1 MVFPSFTARV
11 ALVALSAAS
20 LLSFFS
26 PASIALSFAH
36 FTKATQVFPV
46 ISKMDSASDKEM
58 PYSALGVVA
67 QIAMFHSGYGWA
79 ASSLGVFQTSDSGT
93 HWVRTLRGDAAIKSN
108 GQTDFLNKNTAYAIL
123 PANNT
128 QSYLYVTHDGGRK
141 WNRNLVPI
149 EAQSVIQIS
158 FANSRVGLMMT
169 APHGAAGPLEPIAL
183 YKSSDGGLNMTP
195 IFSISTHSVVF
206 HGLPQ
211 EALKTGIYLQTPTT
225 GWITADSWGNKLW
238 LYETKNSGLTW
249 KNRSISLIPTPLK
262 HNLGGNQLPGNPVF
276 FNSSNGI
283 LPVTFYGGGF
293 CLYKTS
299 DGGVKWNPTKPLLTK
314 SSVIYDI
321 FNATHIFAKVG
332 QTLYESKNVGQ
343 SWYVAGNHAPSGT
356 TLIFVSPSDG
366 YTVGTTLWK
375 TVTGGK
381 TWSQIR

>member
-11 ALVALSAAS
+11 ALVALSAVS
-20 LLSFFS
+20 LLSILS
-26 PASIALSFAH
+26 PASMAPSFAH
-36 FTKATQVFPV
+36 YTEATPQFPI

-183 YKSSDGGLNMTP
+183 YK
-195 IFSISTHSVVF
+195 
-206 HGLPQ
+206 
-211 EALKTGIYLQTPTT
+211 
-225 GWITADSWGNKLW
+225 
-238 LYETKNSGLTW
+238 TK
-249 KNRSISLIPTPLK
+249 
-262 HNLGGNQLPGNPVF
+262 
-276 FNSSNGI
+276 
-283 LPVTFYGGGF
+283 
-293 CLYKTS
+293 

-321 FNATHIFAKVG
+321 LNATHIFAKVG
-332 QTLYESKNVGQ
+332 QTLYESKKVGQ

-366 YTVGTTLWK
+366 YAVGTTLWK

-381 TWSQIR
+381 TWSKIR